1 MAEPVART
9 TAIPHLDSVRNGAV
23 AQALP
28 SEAEA
33 VLGARFNG
41 LIEAPQ

>member
-1 MAEPVART
+1 MAEPIART
-9 TAIPHLDSVRNGAV
+9 TAIPHLDSVRNGTV

-28 SEAEA
+28 SEAEVA
-33 VLGARFNG
+33 LGASFNG